1 LLQTQIP
8 EVLVQYF
15 KTCHEWHNVGTDL
28 DGTDLVQ
35 FTTPSLEQVINN
47 YSFSQGYTF
56 GDEGNLVVRT
66 STPVSV
72 TCITIQSAKE

>member
-28 DGTDLVQ
+28 DGT
-35 FTTPSLEQVINN
+35 TPSLEQVINI

-72 TCITIQSAKE
+72 TCRTIQSAKE